1 MQAELLERQ
10 AVLGDL
16 AAALKEAEAG
26 RGRLAL
32 VAGEAGV
39 GKTAVVRR
47 FCDRVRE
54 RTDGSPLWGGCD
66 PLFTPR
72 PLGPFLEMASQAGE
86 EFAAAVDAGA
96 GPHTIVSALLG
107 VGPNAPTRIVVI
119 EDLHW
124 ADEASLDVVR
134 LLARRVEGTRT
145 LVVATYRD
153 DELGRAHPLR
163 LVLGE
168 IATRPAVTRLTVA
181 ALTPEA
187 VAVLAEPAG
196 FDAVSLYHQTSGNP
210 FFVTEV
216 VAGGDGAIPPT
227 VSDAVLARVGR
238 LTPAARALLDAVA
251 IAPPRVEHWLLERLV
266 DGDGNALELC
276 RGSGIVTAGAT
287 SVAFRHELARLAVV
301 ESIDPHR
308 RRALH
313 RGVLEAL
320 CHPPTGELDVVRLA
334 HHADAAGDADAVLR
348 YAQVAAA
355 RATSL
360 GAHREAAAHYARLLR
375 YSDRL
380 DLGSRAEF
388 LEGFSA
394 ASYLT
399 DRCEDAIR
407 AIGSAVELY
416 RALGDR
422 AKEGDALALLS
433 SLQVCPISALAAELA
448 GRQAVTILEQLPPG
462 RALARAYANLATVR
476 MNVEDADGTDYWG
489 SQAIELAERIDDR
502 DIIVNTLNTMG
513 TMDGLH
519 AGPGQVRRLEQS
531 MVLGR
536 EEGQLLRAYSHL
548 VWVAWRHCDYAVAE
562 RYAQRALELCREPHF
577 DLWRLQLSAY
587 LACLR
592 LDRGEWDDALGW
604 AGMAL
609 SDPRSSPL
617 PRILGSVVVALVA
630 ARRGDADGR
639 QHLETAWDLGAT
651 SGELQR
657 LAPVAAARAE
667 VAWQAGDPRTVEE
680 ATASTLAL
688 AVHRGAAWVAG
699 RLACWRDRAG
709 LGTDPPDGGPESVR
723 ELTDAVA
730 EPFALE
736 LAGKYQDAAEIWR
749 ERGCPFEA
757 AVVLGRADDEHA
769 MRRSHDELL
778 ALGAFATADAVAR
791 RLRVR
796 GVRAL
801 RRGPRPSTRRNAARL
816 TARELEVVG
825 LLSDGLTDAA
835 IADRLFLS
843 PRTVAHHVSSIL
855 QKVDARTRREAVAE
869 SARLGLLQS

>member
-1 MQAELLERQ
+1 MHVELLERQ
-10 AVLGDL
+10 AVLDAL
-16 AAALKEAEAG
+16 TAALARAATG
-26 RGRLAL
+26 HGRLAL

-47 FCDRVRE
+47 FCDPLRAKGGRP
-54 RTDGSPLWGGCD
+54 PLWGGCD

-72 PLGPFLEMASQAGE
+72 PLGPFVEMATAAGE
-86 EFAAAVDAGA
+86 DFSAAVDAGA
-96 GPHTIVSALLG
+96 GPHTIVSSLLEAE
-107 VGPNAPTRIVVI
+107 PDAPARVVVI

-168 IATRPAVTRLTVA
+168 IATRPAVDRITVA
-181 ALTPEA
+181 PLTPHA
-187 VAVLAEPAG
+187 VAVLAEPSG
-196 FDAVSLYHQTSGNP
+196 LDPVPLYHQTLGNP

-216 VAGGDGAIPPT
+216 LAGCDGAIPST

-238 LTPAARALLDAVA
+238 LTPAARVLLDAVA

-266 DGDGNALELC
+266 GEDDNALELC
-276 RGSGIVTAGAT
+276 RSSGIVTAGPNA
-287 SVAFRHELARLAVV
+287 VAFRHELARLAVV

-313 RGVLEAL
+313 RTVLDAL
-320 CHPPTGELDVVRLA
+320 TAPPTGEPDVVRLA
-334 HHADAAGDADAVLR
+334 HHADAAGDTDAVLR

-375 YSDRL
+375 YVDRL

-388 LEGFSA
+388 LEGFSE

-399 DRCEDAIR
+399 DRCDDAIR

-416 RALGDR
+416 RALGDQ

-433 SLQVCPISALAAELA
+433 SLQVCPIGALAAEPA
-448 GRQAVTILEQLPPG
+448 GMQAVSILEQLPPG
-462 RALARAYANLATVR
+462 RALARAYANLATIR
-476 MNVEDADGTDYWG
+476 MNVEDPEGTNVWG
-489 SQAIELAERIDDR
+489 TLAIELAERIDALDLLA
-502 DIIVNTLNTMG
+502 NALNTMG
-513 TMDGLH
+513 TMDGLLW
-519 AGPGQVRRLEQS
+519 GPGHWQKLEQC
-531 MVLGR
+531 MVIGR
-536 EEGQLLRAYSHL
+536 DDGQLLRAYSHI
-548 VWVAWRHCDYAVAE
+548 VWAAWRHCDYAVAE
-562 RYAQRALELCREPHF
+562 RYAHRALELCREPHF

-587 LACLR
+587 MACLR
-592 LDRGEWDDALGW
+592 LDRGDWDDALVW
-604 AGMAL
+604 ASTATA
-609 SDPRSSPL
+609 DPRSSPL
-617 PRILGSVVVALVA
+617 PRILGSVVVGLVA
-630 ARRGDADGR
+630 ARRGDGDAR
-639 QHLETAWDLGAT
+639 SHLEPAWDLARP

-657 LAPVAAARAE
+657 LVPLAAARAE
-667 VAWQAGDPRTVEE
+667 VAWQEGDPAAVGE
-680 ATASTLAL
+680 ATAATLEL
-688 AVHRGAAWVAG
+688 AVERRATWITG

-709 LGTDPPDGGPESVR
+709 LDPGT
-723 ELTDAVA
+723 LADAIP

-736 LAGKYQDAAEIWR
+736 LAGKFQDAAEVWR

-757 AVVLGRADDEHA
+757 ALVLGRADDELA

-791 RLRVR
+791 NLRIR

-801 RRGPRPSTRRNAARL
+801 RRGPRPSTRRNAAGL

-825 LLSDGLTDAA
+825 LLADGLTDAA
-835 IADRLFLS
+835 IAERLFLS

-855 QKVDARTRREAVAE
+855 GKVGARTRREAVAE
-869 SARLGLLQS
+869 SVRLGLLKS